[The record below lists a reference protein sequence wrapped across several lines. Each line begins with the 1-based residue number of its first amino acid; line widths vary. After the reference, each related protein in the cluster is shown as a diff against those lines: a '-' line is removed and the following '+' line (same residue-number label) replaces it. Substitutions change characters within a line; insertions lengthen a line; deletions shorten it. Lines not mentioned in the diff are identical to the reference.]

1 MTAMDR
7 ALYVLAVLSALGS
20 GLVAG
25 VFFAFSTSVMKALGG
40 LPAQQGIAAMQS
52 INVVIINRW
61 FMTALFG
68 TAVTSVIILAMAV
81 LNWSHPGSAYLV
93 VGCLLYLVGAL
104 LVTIVFNVPLNNTL
118 ARVSPTGEDGPA
130 VWARYVATWTRWN
143 DIRAAA
149 SLAAAASLIIW
160 FSR

>member
-1 MTAMDR
+1 MDR
-7 ALYVLAVLSALGS
+7 ALYVLALLSALGS

-40 LPAQQGIAAMQS
+40 LPAQQGIATMQS

-68 TAVTSVIILAMAV
+68 TAATCVIVLAMAI

-104 LVTIVFNVPLNNTL
+104 LVTIAFNVPLNNTL
-118 ARVSPTGEDGPA
+118 ARVLPTGEDGPG
-130 VWARYVATWTRWN
+130 VWAWYLKSWTRWN
-143 DIRAAA
+143 GVRTAA
-149 SLAAAASLIIW
+149 SLAAAAFLT
-160 FSR
+160 FGLGK